1 MIRWISPR
9 QIAKLAQYPRNG
21 TVVHRFPVYPGI
33 LAHLFPQGA
42 CTESINYIPQN
53 FL

>member
-1 MIRWISPR
+1 MNFTPPNR
-9 QIAKLAQYPRNG
+9 QASAVP
-21 TVVHRFPVYPGI
+21 TSSTAVHRFAVYPGI
-33 LAHLFPQGA
+33 LAHFLPRGA